1 MLLREGK
8 AMNPNKRLLVRLSPD
23 DHAWLLTQAEDE
35 GVDPQTMVVL
45 VIHRLRLGRHPVP
58 VTTKMPANPVYL
70 VPEGFDMSPGAINKV
85 NGSEI
90 IKEYQQPSPVDPT
103 EVEDILA
110 SRMQELGQQPAAPS
124 SEIPAVSLHRIPRRS
139 YNPGRSG

>member
-1 MLLREGK
+1 
-8 AMNPNKRLLVRLSPD
+8 MNPNKRLLVRLSPD

-35 GVDPQTMVVL
+35 GVDPQTMVAL
-45 VIHRLRLGRHPVP
+45 VIHRLRLGRQPVP
-58 VTTKMPANPVYL
+58 VQIRRGSGLVQVIPAL
-70 VPEGFDMSPGAINKV
+70 TIPEERQI
-85 NGSEI
+85 SE
-90 IKEYQQPSPVDPT
+90 EYQRPELLETT

-124 SEIPAVSLHRIPRRS
+124 SEVPAVSLHRIPRRS